1 MRHTYFSLLFLLL
14 SYLLMPAVVYPQI
27 DDLKWSRGPSGLYPV
42 TKWDATAGVRRTGF
56 IDNTGKLVI
65 DYDRL
70 PASTSLV
77 GEFQEGRAVIFL
89 ERKPGPPGS
98 PSYDIGFIDESDSF
112 IQLNS
117 SLKD

>member
-1 MRHTYFSLLFLLL
+1 MINTYFSLPLLVL
-14 SYLLMPAVVYPQI
+14 SYLLLPAVVYAQI
-27 DDLKWSRGPSGLYPV
+27 DDLKWRDRPSGLYPV
-42 TKWDATAGVRRTGF
+42 TRWDAKGVKKTGL

-77 GEFQEGRAVIFL
+77 GEFHEGRAAIFL